1 MTIYDITISNC
12 NSIDE
17 AHIQITKGV
26 LNIKYGPNGLGKS
39 TVAKAISAH
48 VNVDGT
54 LADLLPFKLRKVK
67 TDKVPVVS
75 GTGDLQS
82 ALIFDEAYEPLRVCR
97 RLFGLSY
104 AAMVLVTRAA

>member
-1 MTIYDITISNC
+1 LHQLQEAALTIYDITISNC

-67 TDKVPVVS
+67 TDK
-75 GTGDLQS
+75 
-82 ALIFDEAYEPLRVCR
+82 
-97 RLFGLSY
+97 
-104 AAMVLVTRAA
+104 